1 MILKRLR
8 WVYDIKAD
16 IRSDVARDANT
27 WLTHMEE
34 YAYRNV
40 HYSNT
45 FITYMSW
52 GVGHSNLLTNP
63 ACETLYNG

>member
-45 FITYMSW
+45 FITFMPLVRYSCSK
-52 GVGHSNLLTNP
+52 GGSKNEPCHDN
-63 ACETLYNG
+63 